1 MKRLFLL
8 AVAFIC
14 MGVTVGQDLEDYV
27 SKYTQDNGKKYLQPF
42 ADAFSADLNSGLFR
56 QAVVKKKGFQL
67 YIGVVGQVAVIPD
80 DQKYFQAYTESSLYP
95 PEGPYKVP
103 TVFGPK
109 EAVIVPV
116 EASGGLIDYAFPA
129 GFDIDYMP
137 LATPQITIGSLMG
150 TDLTVRYITLDLQDM
165 GDLDLFGW
173 GIRHNINQYIT
184 LLPVDVA
191 VGYYRQSFKI
201 GDYFDAS
208 ASLISL
214 QGSYSVPVITFYG
227 GLGIESSN
235 VDVQY
240 TYTGEGDVPGSQTE
254 ETIKF
259 DMEGANNLRLT
270 IGLTFNL
277 GPLKINGDYNMAKQ
291 STFSA
296 GVGFG
301 INQK

>member
-8 AVAFIC
+8 AFAVFC
-14 MGVTVGQDLEDYV
+14 MGLAVGQDIDDYL
-27 SKYTQDNGKKYLQPF
+27 SKYTRENGKEYLQPF

-56 QAVVKKKGFQL
+56 QAVVKKRGFQL
-67 YIGVVGQVAVIPD
+67 YIGVVGQVAVIPE

-116 EASGGLIDYAFPA
+116 EASGGLIDYVFPA
-129 GFDIDYMP
+129 GFDVDYMP
-137 LATPQITIGSLMG
+137 LATPQVTIGSLMG
-150 TDLTVRYITLDLQDM
+150 TDLTLRYITLDLQDM
-165 GDLDLFGW
+165 GNLDLFGW
-173 GIRHNINQYIT
+173 GARHNINQYIN
-184 LLPVDVA
+184 LLPVDLA

-208 ASLISL
+208 SSLVSL
-214 QGSYSVPVITFYG
+214 QGSYSVPVITLYG
-227 GLGIESSN
+227 GLGIENSN
-235 VDVQY
+235 IDVQY
-240 TYTGEGDVPGSQTE
+240 TYTGEGDVPGIQTE

-259 DMEGANNLRLT
+259 DMDGANNLRFT
-270 IGLTFNL
+270 TGVAFNL
-277 GPLKINGDYNMAKQ
+277 GPLVINGDYNIAKQ
-291 STFSA
+291 NTISA
-296 GVGFG
+296 GVGFE

>member
-109 EAVIVPV
+109 EAVIFPV